1 MLLLPSSLADGS
13 FSRFNSFSPRLFEDK
28 DAVFWVAIH
37 IYSNVLVT
45 FCCKMNLSLYA
56 KFLMHLSMFL
66 LTGFISRATQLAF
79 SLG

>member
-1 MLLLPSSLADGS
+1 
-13 FSRFNSFSPRLFEDK
+13 
-28 DAVFWVAIH
+28 
-37 IYSNVLVT
+37 LVT